1 MSSSNLNIETSADTY
16 VGRFPLNGRFLNGQV
31 DELRVWNVARSA
43 SDLQSTL
50 NSCLTG
56 NESGL
61 EAYYNFNETSGTVLN
76 DVTSNAN
83 NGTLTNMDGSTD
95 WVISG
100 ITVSSSNPSTTFT
113 WNNNIANDVDIKKE
127 KNRGVVT
134 KAALAKKVLKK
145 GIKANLVTK
154 FDEDGD
160 AIESVYSQKI
170 SQEGKDYDENF
181 DTTNETQSSGIN
193 LTEAARVLKAEDR
206 YDQQIEREKVS
217 ILN

>member
-1 MSSSNLNIETSADTY
+1 MEQSEDEQSADE
-16 VGRFPLNGRFLNGQV
+16 
-31 DELRVWNVARSA
+31 D
-43 SDLQSTL
+43 DDI
-50 NSCLTG
+50 LTVKRQ
-56 NESGL
+56 NHDIL
-61 EAYYNFNETSGTVLN
+61 EN
-76 DVTSNAN
+76 DNIPDDNIAN
-83 NGTLTNMDGSTD
+83 NNMTD
-95 WVISG
+95 
-100 ITVSSSNPSTTFT
+100 
-113 WNNNIANDVDIKKE
+113 NNIANDVDVKKE
-127 KNRGVVT
+127 KDRVVVT

-206 YDQQIEREKVS
+206 
-217 ILN
+217 